1 MSDLPLFPLKTVV
14 FPGMP
19 MPLHIFEERYKQ
31 MIEECIET
39 KRPFGI
45 VMIDE
50 GSPEFDTNV
59 KPHLVGCTVDIMQ
72 VQKLEDGRFFIMTVG
87 QERFRITALKRDE
100 KPYLVGDVSRLAYHD
115 EPRAQLEEAA
125 QQLKPE
131 VVEYLEILAEAGKV
145 EVDISQLPDDPEAL
159 AGIAASLLDTDM
171 EKKQSLLEINRLSQV
186 LNYLTTIYAQ
196 EVKLLRMLP
205 PDGYGVFSLN

>member
-45 VMIDE
+45 VMIEE
-50 GSPEFDTNV
+50 GAAELDSNV
-59 KPHLVGCTVDIMQ
+59 KPHRVGCTVDIMQ
-72 VQKLEDGRFFIMTVG
+72 VQKLEDGRFFIMTIG
-87 QERFRITALKRDE
+87 QERFRITDLKRDV
-100 KPYLVGDVSRLAYHD
+100 KPYLVGTISTLAYQD
-115 EPRAQLEEAA
+115 ESPALLEEAA

-131 VVEYLEILAEAGKV
+131 VIEYLEILAKAGKV
-145 EVDISQLPDDPEAL
+145 EVDINQLPDDPESL
-159 AGIAASLLDTDM
+159 AGIAASLLDTEM
-171 EKKQSLLEINRLSQV
+171 EKKQSLLEINRLSLV
-186 LNYLTTIYAQ
+186 LNYLTTIYKQ
-196 EVKLLRMLP
+196 EVKLLRMMP
-205 PDGYGVFSLN
+205 PNAFGVFSLN

>member
-19 MPLHIFEERYKQ
+19 MPLHIFEDRYKQ
-31 MIEECIET
+31 MIEECLET

-45 VMIDE
+45 VMIEE
-50 GSPEFDTNV
+50 GSAEYDTHV

-72 VQKLEDGRFFIMTVG
+72 VQRLEDGRFFIMTIG
-87 QERFRITALKRDE
+87 QERFRITDLKRNI
-100 KPYLVGDVSRLAYHD
+100 KPYLVGTVSTLSYRD
-115 EPRAQLEEAA
+115 ESPSLLEEAA

-131 VVEYLEILAEAGKV
+131 VIKYLEILARAGKV
-145 EVDISQLPDDPEAL
+145 EVDITQLPDNPEAL

-171 EKKQSLLEINRLSQV
+171 EKKQSLLEINKLSRV
-186 LNYLTTIYAQ
+186 LNYLTVIYEQ
-196 EVKLLRMLP
+196 EVKLLRMMP
-205 PDGYGVFSLN
+205 PDAYGVFSLN